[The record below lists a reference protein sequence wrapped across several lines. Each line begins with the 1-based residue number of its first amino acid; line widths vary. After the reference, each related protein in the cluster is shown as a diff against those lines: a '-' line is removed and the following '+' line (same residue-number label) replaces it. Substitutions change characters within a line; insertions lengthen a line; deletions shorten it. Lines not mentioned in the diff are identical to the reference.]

1 MKLLLATQTTKAIS
15 LLLVRPLSVAI
26 KKREENKRRR
36 TYQRKLL
43 QLMNIVAILSAKKL
57 GFLLAF
63 ANDVSSFF
71 FFFHLR
77 RLADVRNPLIP
88 RYSTA
93 YSPST
98 IGCITLGDM

>member
-15 LLLVRPLSVAI
+15 LLLVRPLSVVI
-26 KKREENKRRR
+26 KKTKKREENKRRR

-71 FFFHLR
+71 F
-77 RLADVRNPLIP
+77 
-88 RYSTA
+88 T
-93 YSPST
+93 
-98 IGCITLGDM
+98 